1 MVKRNAISPATP
13 RALYEIR
20 TDPAKLYETFG
31 PFAEEGVRQRTAQEL
46 DHSRRNPGFQ
56 LRDQGLCSHPSN

>member
-13 RALYEIR
+13 RAPYEIH
-20 TDPAKLYETFG
+20 TDPTTLYETFG
-31 PFAEEGVRQRTAQEL
+31 SFAEGVRQRTAQEL
-46 DHSRRNPGFQ
+46 DRSRRNPGFR